1 MKGYL
6 NTQRKADCFG
16 CGSCFQA
23 CPQCA
28 ISMETDA
35 EGFEYPKVDNTRCI
49 SCNLC
54 HKSCPTE
61 FPVTMS
67 IPEAGAVG
75 YNVEPIVRLK
85 SKR

>member
-28 ISMETDA
+28 ISMEADA
-35 EGFEYPKVDNTRCI
+35 EGFEYPKVITHAALVAIYAINHVLQN
-49 SCNLC
+49 SP
-54 HKSCPTE
+54 SQ
-61 FPVTMS
+61 
-67 IPEAGAVG
+67 
-75 YNVEPIVRLK
+75 
-85 SKR
+85 

>member
-1 MKGYL
+1 
-6 NTQRKADCFG
+6 
-16 CGSCFQA
+16 
-23 CPQCA
+23 
-28 ISMETDA
+28 MEADA

-67 IPEAGAVG
+67 IPETLLGDTAVAVNPNDER
-75 YNVEPIVRLK
+75 YKDIVGK
-85 SKR
+85 TT